1 MTETKSGKV
10 ALRPRTAKPVLPEVP
25 AKKVGSYFTNVQ
37 KEGIDFFSSGCTLLD
52 CVLGGG
58 WPLGRISN
66 IVGDKSS
73 GKTLM
78 AIEACMNFIQA
89 FPDGKIYYQ
98 ESEAAFD
105 QDYAAALGM
114 PIQAIEFIERTDN
127 SVEHFF
133 EQLERVTAVHTATK
147 MPGLYILDSLDA
159 LTDRAEIERDINAG
173 TYAMGKQKKMS
184 EMFRRKAG
192 ELETTNIHLMII
204 SQIRDKIGVTFG
216 ATKTRSGGKALDFYA
231 SQVIWLSEKKKH
243 KRTIQKI
250 ERITGIEVKASCK
263 KNKVGLP
270 YRDCDYPIY
279 FGYGI
284 DDIIANLA
292 FLAKTEFWGLLT
304 ELTDSNAKS
313 ADTKTINALARKI
326 KSMPKHERSDSRALI
341 NESVVVA
348 WQEIEERFMP
358 ETSKY

>member
-1 MTETKSGKV
+1 MSDTKSGRV
-10 ALRPRTAKPVLPEVP
+10 TLRPRASEPKE
-25 AKKVGSYFTNVQ
+25 KVGSYFTNVQ
-37 KEGIDFFSSGCTLLD
+37 KKGIDFFSSGCTLLD

-78 AIEACMNFIQA
+78 AIEACVNFHRT
-89 FPDGKIYYQ
+89 FPNGNIYYH

-114 PIQAIEFIERTDN
+114 PVSAIDFIPQGDN

-133 EQLERVTAVHTATK
+133 ENLDNITELHKKDKA
-147 MPGLYILDSLDA
+147 PGLYILDSLDA

-192 ELETTNIHLMII
+192 QLEQTNIHLMIV

-231 SQVIWLSEKKKH
+231 SQVLWLAEKKKH

-263 KNKVGLP
+263 KNKIGLP
-270 YRDCDYPIY
+270 FRDCDYPIY

-284 DDIIANLA
+284 DDIIANLS
-292 FLAKTEFWGLLT
+292 FLSRTEFWSLLVD
-304 ELTDSNAKS
+304 LTDSKAKS
-313 ADTKTINALARKI
+313 SDTKSINALARKI
-326 KSMPKHERSDSRALI
+326 KSMDRTEKAETRKIIDTAVM
-341 NESVVVA
+341 EA

-358 ETSKY
+358 ESSKY